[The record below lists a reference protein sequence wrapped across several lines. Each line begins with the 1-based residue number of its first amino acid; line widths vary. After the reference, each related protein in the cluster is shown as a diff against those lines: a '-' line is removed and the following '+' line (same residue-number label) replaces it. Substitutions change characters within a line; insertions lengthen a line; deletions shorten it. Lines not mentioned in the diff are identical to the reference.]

1 VRHDDDLIHY
11 FKIHDKTELYRRK
24 MEKYQKDDPEK
35 YKNYLEKYLKSIRE
49 ENDFYG
55 QLFYSH
61 KMIKNEVSF
70 SYHAK
75 NE

>member
-1 VRHDDDLIHY
+1 
-11 FKIHDKTELYRRK
+11 